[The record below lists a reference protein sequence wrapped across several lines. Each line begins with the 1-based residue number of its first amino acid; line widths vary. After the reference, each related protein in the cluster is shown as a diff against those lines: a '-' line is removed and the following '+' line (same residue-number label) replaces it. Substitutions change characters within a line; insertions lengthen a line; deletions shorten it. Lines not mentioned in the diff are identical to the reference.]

1 MRTGYAMV
9 AFSALLFAANGPI
22 SIVLIDGGLSARY
35 VVTGRLLGMVLVL
48 LTWAVL
54 KYRDHLR
61 FSGRELLELAFF
73 GIAGLALMQWTYAEA
88 IARVDIGLV
97 LMIEYMAPFLIALY
111 SWVLWRHRQQ
121 RAVWVSA
128 FVAIAGLTMV
138 LDVGGDSFARLSGPG
153 LVFSVTT
160 CLIFSYYATH
170 ASKLLRE
177 RPPQVV
183 LGLGGLFAVI
193 FWSLTLAPIWNYP
206 MSVVGGQVPLGGNL
220 GGSLS
225 GFVARRPRRGRRNGD
240 PVRAV
245 PDRRRPDR
253 TDAQRDRAD
262 AGVGDGDRHLVGVA
276 APVADPA
283 AARRRPRRRRCGAV
297 AAGGAPE
304 AARRAD
310 LVAIVARE

>member
-9 AFSALLFAANGPI
+9 SLSALLFAANGPI
-22 SIVLIDGGLSARY
+22 SLVLIDGGLSARY

-48 LTWAVL
+48 LTWAVV
-54 KYRDHLR
+54 KYRDHLK
-61 FSGRELLELAFF
+61 FSPRELLELAFF
-73 GIAGLALMQWTYAEA
+73 GVAGLALMQWTYAEA
-88 IARVDIGLV
+88 IARLDIGLV

-153 LVFSVTT
+153 LIFAVTT

-193 FWSLTLAPIWNYP
+193 FWSLTLAPIWRYP
-206 MSVVGGQVPLGGNL
+206 MSVVDGPVALGGNL

-225 GFVARRPRRGRRNGD
+225 GIVLVVLGAIAGTAIPFALFLTGVGRIRPTRSAIVLMLESVMAIAISWAWLRQSLTPVQVAGGLVVVGAVLLLQVAR
-240 PVRAV
+240 
-245 PDRRRPDR
+245 
-253 TDAQRDRAD
+253 QKQ
-262 AGVGDGDRHLVGVA
+262 
-276 APVADPA
+276 PVAQT
-283 AARRRPRRRRCGAV
+283 
-297 AAGGAPE
+297 
-304 AARRAD
+304 
-310 LVAIVARE
+310 L

>member
-1 MRTGYAMV
+1 MRTGYALV
-9 AFSALLFAANGPI
+9 SLAALLFAANGPI

-48 LTWAVL
+48 LTWAVV

-61 FSGRELLELAFF
+61 FSVRELLELAFF
-73 GIAGLALMQWTYAEA
+73 GVAGLALMQWTYAEA

-193 FWSLTLAPIWNYP
+193 FWSLTLAPIWHYP
-206 MSVVGGQVPLGGNL
+206 MGVVDGQVALGGNL

-225 GFVARRPRRGRRNGD
+225 GIVLVVLG
-240 PVRAV
+240 AV
-245 PDRRRPDR
+245 VGTAIPFALFL
-253 TDAQRDRAD
+253 T
-262 AGVGDGDRHLVGVA
+262 GVGRIGPTRSAIVLMLESVIAIAISWAWLQQSLTPIQLAGGLVVVGAVLLLQLA
-276 APVADPA
+276 RQKQPVAQT
-283 AARRRPRRRRCGAV
+283 
-297 AAGGAPE
+297 
-304 AARRAD
+304 
-310 LVAIVARE
+310 L

>member
-1 MRTGYAMV
+1 MRIGYAIV
-9 AFSALLFAANGPI
+9 SLSALLFAANGPV
-22 SIVLIDGGLSARY
+22 SIVLIDGGVSARY
-35 VVTGRLLGMVLVL
+35 VVTGRLLGMVAVL

-128 FVAIAGLTMV
+128 IVAIVGLTMV
-138 LDVGGDSFARLSGPG
+138 LDVGGDSFAQLSGPG
-153 LVFSVTT
+153 LLFAVTT

-183 LGLGGLFAVI
+183 LGLGGLFAVL
-193 FWSLTLAPIWNYP
+193 FWSLTLAPIWDYP
-206 MSVVGGQVPLGGNL
+206 VGVVDGQVPLGGNL

-225 GFVARRPRRGRRNGD
+225 GLVLVVVG
-240 PVRAV
+240 AV
-245 PDRRRPDR
+245 VGTAIPF
-253 TDAQRDRAD
+253 ALFLS
-262 AGVGDGDRHLVGVA
+262 GVSRIGPTRSAIVLMLESVA
-276 APVADPA
+276 AIAISWAWLRQSLTPMQVVGGLVVVGAVLLLQVVRQKQPVAQP
-283 AARRRPRRRRCGAV
+283 
-297 AAGGAPE
+297 
-304 AARRAD
+304 
-310 LVAIVARE
+310 L

>member
-9 AFSALLFAANGPI
+9 SLAALLFAANGPI

-48 LTWAVL
+48 LTWAVV

-61 FSGRELLELAFF
+61 FSRRELLELAFF
-73 GIAGLALMQWTYAEA
+73 GVAGLALMQWTYAEA

-193 FWSLTLAPIWNYP
+193 FWSLTLAPIWRYP
-206 MSVVGGQVPLGGNL
+206 MSVVDGQVPLGGNL

-225 GFVARRPRRGRRNGD
+225 GIVLVVLGAVVGTAIPFALFLTGVSRIGPTRSAIVLMLESVMAIAISWAWLRQSLTPVQLTGGLVVVGAVLLLQVAR
-240 PVRAV
+240 
-245 PDRRRPDR
+245 
-253 TDAQRDRAD
+253 QKQ
-262 AGVGDGDRHLVGVA
+262 
-276 APVADPA
+276 PVAQA
-283 AARRRPRRRRCGAV
+283 
-297 AAGGAPE
+297 
-304 AARRAD
+304 
-310 LVAIVARE
+310 L

>member
-9 AFSALLFAANGPI
+9 SLAALLFAANGPI

-48 LTWAVL
+48 LTWALV

-73 GIAGLALMQWTYAEA
+73 GVAGLALMQWTYAEA

-193 FWSLTLAPIWNYP
+193 FWSLTLAPIWHYP
-206 MSVVGGQVPLGGNL
+206 MGVVDGQVALGGNL

-225 GFVARRPRRGRRNGD
+225 GIVLVVLGAIVGTAIPFALFLTGVRRIGPTRSAIVLMLESVMAIVISWAWLRQSLTPLQIAGGLVVVGAVLLLQVAR
-240 PVRAV
+240 
-245 PDRRRPDR
+245 
-253 TDAQRDRAD
+253 QKQ
-262 AGVGDGDRHLVGVA
+262 
-276 APVADPA
+276 PVAQT
-283 AARRRPRRRRCGAV
+283 
-297 AAGGAPE
+297 
-304 AARRAD
+304 
-310 LVAIVARE
+310 L

>member
-9 AFSALLFAANGPI
+9 SLAALLFAANGPI

-48 LTWAVL
+48 LTWALV

-73 GIAGLALMQWTYAEA
+73 GVAGLALMQWTYAEA

-121 RAVWVSA
+121 RAVWISA

-193 FWSLTLAPIWNYP
+193 FWSLTLAPIWHYP
-206 MSVVGGQVPLGGNL
+206 MGVVDGQVPLGGNL

-225 GFVARRPRRGRRNGD
+225 GIVLVVLGAIVGTAIPFALFLTGVGRIGPTRSAIVLMLESVMAIVISWAWLRQSLTPLQIAGGLVVVGAVLLLQVAR
-240 PVRAV
+240 
-245 PDRRRPDR
+245 
-253 TDAQRDRAD
+253 QKQ
-262 AGVGDGDRHLVGVA
+262 
-276 APVADPA
+276 PVAQT
-283 AARRRPRRRRCGAV
+283 
-297 AAGGAPE
+297 
-304 AARRAD
+304 
-310 LVAIVARE
+310 L

>member
-1 MRTGYAMV
+1 
-9 AFSALLFAANGPI
+9 
-22 SIVLIDGGLSARY
+22 
-35 VVTGRLLGMVLVL
+35 MVLVL

-193 FWSLTLAPIWNYP
+193 FWSLTLAPIWRYP
-206 MSVVGGQVPLGGNL
+206 MSVVDGQVPLGGNL

-225 GFVARRPRRGRRNGD
+225 GIVLVVLGAVVGTAIPFALFLTGVGRIGPTRSAIVLMLESVMAIAISWAWLRQSLTPLQLAGGLVVVAAVLLLQVAR
-240 PVRAV
+240 
-245 PDRRRPDR
+245 
-253 TDAQRDRAD
+253 QKQ
-262 AGVGDGDRHLVGVA
+262 
-276 APVADPA
+276 PVAQT
-283 AARRRPRRRRCGAV
+283 
-297 AAGGAPE
+297 
-304 AARRAD
+304 
-310 LVAIVARE
+310 L